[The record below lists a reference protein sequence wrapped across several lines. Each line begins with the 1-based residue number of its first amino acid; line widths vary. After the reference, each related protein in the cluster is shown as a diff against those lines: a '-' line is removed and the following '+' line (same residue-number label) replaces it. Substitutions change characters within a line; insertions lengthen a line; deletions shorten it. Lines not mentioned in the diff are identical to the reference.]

1 MLRNKSSVEAVT
13 PALAFNGLRLYQA
26 ASNEA
31 ALSIV
36 RTENKSASRNM
47 AENEAAIAPTSTI
60 FGKSAHLIRTRP
72 KAIECQIDYPAWC
85 ILRSL

>member
-1 MLRNKSSVEAVT
+1 MMPT
-13 PALAFNGLRLYQA
+13 LAFNGLRLYQA
-26 ASNEA
+26 IPNEA

-36 RTENKSASRNM
+36 GTEAKSASRNM

-60 FGKSAHLIRTRP
+60 FSKSAYLIRRRP
-72 KAIECQIDYPAWC
+72 NAVEWQIDYPAWC